1 MLVFADDEYNLPKVA
16 DCTELLKN
24 HVYGYDSI
32 GSEESKKLPE
42 LVRRFVEDAYLCI
55 YIDREGTMYQ

>member
-1 MLVFADDEYNLPKVA
+1 MICADDERNLPQVT
-16 DCTELLKN
+16 DCTGLLNN
-24 HVYGYDSI
+24 HVYGQKSI
-32 GSEESKKLPE
+32 ANTESKKLPE